1 MTPSKILKTYYLI
14 TLFAGL
20 AFTIPTS
27 RLIDT
32 NDVGARGAFL
42 LILCWNVLFVMLLP
56 LVLDWAEQR
65 YLKARFLKLEEVAKE
80 NPELAAVISAQCEKL
95 SIAGLKLAV
104 IPAGSEGA
112 LAPEQD
118 VLFSY
123 GLWKSNPRLVVP
135 DTLLKNEDY
144 GKAIPSVEAEL
155 ARFSRRDHN
164 VIYLIFAGLQATAL
178 ALLCMI

>member
-1 MTPSKILKTYYLI
+1 MTPAKILKAYYLI
-14 TLFAGL
+14 TLLAGL
-20 AFTIPTS
+20 AFTVPTS

-56 LVLDWAEQR
+56 LVLDWAERR

-104 IPAGSEGA
+104 IPAG
-112 LAPEQD
+112 APDQD

-135 DTLLKNEDY
+135 DTLLKNEDS

>member
-1 MTPSKILKTYYLI
+1 M
-14 TLFAGL
+14 
-20 AFTIPTS
+20 
-27 RLIDT
+27 
-32 NDVGARGAFL
+32 
-42 LILCWNVLFVMLLP
+42 
-56 LVLDWAEQR
+56 
-65 YLKARFLKLEEVAKE
+65 
-80 NPELAAVISAQCEKL
+80 AAVISAQCEKL

-135 DTLLKNEDY
+135 DSLLKNEDS

-164 VIYLIFAGLQATAL
+164 VIYLMFAGLQATAL
-178 ALLCMI
+178 ALLCMVH